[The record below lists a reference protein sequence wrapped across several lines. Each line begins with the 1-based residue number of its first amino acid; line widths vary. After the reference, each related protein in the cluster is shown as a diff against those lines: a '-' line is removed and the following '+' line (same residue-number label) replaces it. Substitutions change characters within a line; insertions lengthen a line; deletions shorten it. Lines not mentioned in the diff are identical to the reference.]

1 MTSKAVNEAT
11 VLNQPTTHHTTEVA
25 QKVPG
30 GYIYETLPQVINSTA
45 FTIYSLHYSISYKN
59 FMYISF
65 LLLTNDK
72 IMMVLTEGEAKVN
85 DKKRSTFLFYKI
97 LFFKPYNM

>member
-1 MTSKAVNEAT
+1 MTLLLLLLYQTITMTSKAVNEAT

-45 FTIYSLHYSISYKN
+45 FTIYSLHYSI
-59 FMYISF
+59 
-65 LLLTNDK
+65 
-72 IMMVLTEGEAKVN
+72 
-85 DKKRSTFLFYKI
+85 FYKTFYVYK
-97 LFFKPYNM
+97 FFVIDK